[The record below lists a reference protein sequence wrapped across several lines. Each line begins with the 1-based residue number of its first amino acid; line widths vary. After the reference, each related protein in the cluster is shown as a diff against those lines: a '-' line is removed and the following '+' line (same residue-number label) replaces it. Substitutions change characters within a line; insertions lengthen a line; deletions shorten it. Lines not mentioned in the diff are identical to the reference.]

1 MGFMPEQGSQPT
13 PIASIF
19 LMLMGMMLIFVGVCI
34 GIWVLVI
41 ASRAL
46 FEPESM
52 PLVGKVLTL
61 VEKDEAFFEQVKTE
75 TGVKYQ
81 GAAIRYGILMVVLIV
96 IFSSFGSVLRAFITA
111 GSSMIQAAS
120 PKRGSRET
128 ESKNR

>member
-1 MGFMPEQGSQPT
+1 MPEQESQPT

-46 FEPESM
+46 FEPDSM

-81 GAAIRYGILMVVLIV
+81 GAAIRYGILMIVLIV
-96 IFSSFGSVLRAFITA
+96 IFSSFGSVLRAFISA
-111 GSSMIQAAS
+111 GSSMIQSAAGLK
-120 PKRGSRET
+120 KRPDDRT
-128 ESKNR
+128 K